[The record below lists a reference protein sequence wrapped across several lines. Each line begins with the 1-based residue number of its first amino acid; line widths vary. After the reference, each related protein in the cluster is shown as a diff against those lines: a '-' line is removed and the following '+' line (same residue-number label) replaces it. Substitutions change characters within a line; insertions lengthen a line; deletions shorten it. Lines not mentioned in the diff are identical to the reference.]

1 MAAATRRERLGIS
14 PEMIEAFGPIIFDF
28 SLNVQDRRGD
38 PVRLLDYAEIER
50 QRAAAGLADHE
61 IAARL
66 GLTADQVTFIRVLL
80 EQRRFKPERYY
91 RLFQL
96 GGGRRFRIERDME
109 RDRYN
114 EPQFGSDALAI
125 RNALR
130 FRPEHVRRHLES
142 GHWTADTLITWLQR
156 WTLQTPDAIALA
168 ATGRATVSFGAAL
181 DQAERLAT
189 ALAALGIRRGDV
201 IAVQLPSTSEFIII
215 YYAIARLGAVLTP
228 LHMAYGAAEAEPILR
243 HARARAVF
251 CGAASDK
258 SDPPGVFTRLRQHLP
273 NLRHVITVG
282 SARPSVLAFE
292 TLISNADRGALPPP
306 VATDVAVMCY
316 TSGTSAAPKAV
327 PHSFQSLLANP
338 RQCLPIFGVG
348 PGDRILSAAP
358 LSHAFGLY
366 VVNVALMGGAT
377 FVPLPMFSPSALAH
391 ALHDHRPTHLFVA
404 PAHIAALLKTE
415 VLEGRQF
422 ECLRQVVF
430 SGSYCPPALKRALE
444 EKLANGSAFELW
456 GMTETFAVLL
466 GDPREPASVRHDW
479 IGRPTPGSEARVA
492 DSEGTPLPPN
502 IEGELQVRGCS
513 VFAGYFDN
521 AAVNGRIFS
530 EDGWL
535 CTGDLAVMSQTG
547 HVRITGRTKDIINRG
562 GVKLNPSDVEALIDQ
577 HEKVLQSAIIPVPD
591 PILGERACCCVVLKP
606 GEALSLDALC
616 AWLQSKGV
624 AKIKWPE
631 LLVSI
636 AEMPMTPTRKI
647 MKAALTELIKDQQAE
662 NSRDSKN

>member
-1 MAAATRRERLGIS
+1 MVGPTRRERLGIT
-14 PEMIEAFGPIIFDF
+14 PEMIEAFGPIIFDL
-28 SLNVQDRRGD
+28 SLNVQDRCGD
-38 PVRLLDYAEIER
+38 PVRLLDFAEIER

-66 GLTADQVTFIRVLL
+66 GLAADQVTFIRVLL

-96 GGGRRFRIERDME
+96 GGGRRFRTERDME

-114 EPQFGSDALAI
+114 EPQFGSDGLAI

-130 FRPEHVRRHLES
+130 FRPEHARRHLE
-142 GHWTADTLITWLQR
+142 GRHWTADTLITWLQCWVR
-156 WTLQTPDAIALA
+156 QTPDAIAIA
-168 ATGRATVSFGAAL
+168 ATDRAPVSFGAAL
-181 DQAERLAT
+181 DQVERLAA
-189 ALAALGIRRGDV
+189 ALATLGIRRGDV
-201 IAVQLPSTSEFIII
+201 IAVQLPSTPEFVII
-215 YYAIARLGAVLTP
+215 YYAIARVGAVLTT
-228 LHMAYGAAEAEPILR
+228 LHVAYGAAEAEPILR

-251 CGAASDK
+251 CGAASDR
-258 SDPPGVFTRLRQHLP
+258 SDPPVVFTGLGQRLPTLQ
-273 NLRHVITVG
+273 HVIVVG
-282 SARPSVLAFE
+282 PPRPGVLTFE
-292 TLISNADRGALPPP
+292 TLISSADRAALPPPP

-338 RQCLPIFGVG
+338 KQCLPIFGVK
-348 PGDRILSAAP
+348 PGDRVLSAAP

-366 VVNVALMGGAT
+366 VANVALMGGAT
-377 FVPLPMFSPSALAH
+377 FVPLPTFSPSALVH
-391 ALHDHRPTHLFVA
+391 ALHYHRPTHLFVA

-415 VLEGRQF
+415 VLGARQF
-422 ECLRQVVF
+422 ESLRQVVV
-430 SGSYCPPALKRALE
+430 SGSYCPPALKRGLE
-444 EKLANGSAFELW
+444 ENLANGCVFELW

-466 GDPREPASVRHDW
+466 GHPRDPANVRHDW
-479 IGRPTPGSEARVA
+479 IGRPTPGSESRIA
-492 DSEGTPLPPN
+492 DSEGAPLPPN
-502 IEGELQVRGCS
+502 TEGELQVRGCS

-521 AAVNGRIFS
+521 AAANNGIFS

-535 CTGDLAVMSQTG
+535 RTGDLAVMSETG
-547 HVRITGRTKDIINRG
+547 HVRITGRIKDIINRG
-562 GVKLNPSDVEALIDQ
+562 GVKLNPSDVETLIDQ
-577 HEKVLQSAIIPVPD
+577 HGAVLQSAIVPVPD

-606 GEALSLDALC
+606 GETLSLDALC
-616 AWLQSKGV
+616 TWLQSKGV

-647 MKAALTELIKDQQAE
+647 IKGALIKLIKDQSGE
-662 NSRDSKN
+662 